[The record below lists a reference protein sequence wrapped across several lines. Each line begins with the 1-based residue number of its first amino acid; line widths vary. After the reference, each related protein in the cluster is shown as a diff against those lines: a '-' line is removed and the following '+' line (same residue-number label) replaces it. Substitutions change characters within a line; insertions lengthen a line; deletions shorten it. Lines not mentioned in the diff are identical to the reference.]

1 MPGSS
6 QSSKD
11 GTQRDAHQPYEV
23 GPIRQVDP
31 PPGTE
36 GPGWHKY
43 VIAQGGVSVVKGF
56 RQGTLPT
63 VRFALDEIVAQMNE
77 RRKGRRGTVSVSPKP
92 KPKPK
97 K

>member
-1 MPGSS
+1 MSGSS
-6 QSSKD
+6 QSSKR

-23 GPIRQVDP
+23 ESIRQVDP

-36 GPGWHKY
+36 GLGWHKY
-43 VIAQGGVSVVKGF
+43 VIAQGGVNVIQGF

-63 VRFALDEIVAQMNE
+63 VGLALDEIVAQMNE
-77 RRKGRRGTVSVSPKP
+77 RRKGRRGTVNLIPKP

>member
-1 MPGSS
+1 MSGSS
-6 QSSKD
+6 QSSKR

-23 GPIRQVDP
+23 VSIRQVDP

-36 GPGWHKY
+36 GLGWHKY
-43 VIAQGGVSVVKGF
+43 VIAQGGVNVIQGF

-63 VRFALDEIVAQMNE
+63 VGLALDEIVAQMNE
-77 RRKGRRGTVSVSPKP
+77 RRKGRRGTVNLIP